1 MQLFKNNL
9 KKKLEKENII
19 EVYNIL
25 DHSSYL
31 INDFNLLKKMHSYI
45 EFDIANHK

>member
-1 MQLFKNNL
+1 MILR

-25 DHSSYL
+25 NYSLYL
-31 INDFNLLKKMHSYI
+31 INNFNFLKKIYNCI
-45 EFDIANHK
+45 KFNTIDHK